1 MKLTKEVI
9 LAALSNITLP
19 NEGKS
24 IVESGAIKNV
34 HIFGTDVELDVEI
47 QIPTLQYKKRVEVD
61 CIKAIH
67 DHAFEKSKVKVN
79 LIVNA
84 PKKTIEIKGK
94 KVDSGEITS
103 IEEILESGA
112 RIQEAGIIKKLL
124 PDLKSEVVDVGII
137 QRMTTNGQSTRFKAI
152 VAAGNENG
160 YLGIGQGKSKQMRI
174 AIEKA
179 TNQAFLNINPI
190 KMGCGSWECKC
201 DQKHSVPFKVKGKGG
216 SVTIEIIPAPRGLG
230 LVAGG
235 KIKRL
240 LELAGLKDAWT
251 TAKGSTPTMGST
263 SKAVLDCLRQTFS
276 QG

>member
-1 MKLTKEVI
+1 MSQTTEQKPEHKRSRPPKEEEVW
-9 LAALSNITLP
+9 
-19 NEGKS
+19 
-24 IVESGAIKNV
+24 
-34 HIFGTDVELDVEI
+34 
-47 QIPTLQYKKRVEVD
+47 IP
-61 CIKAIH
+61 
-67 DHAFEKSKVKVN
+67 
-79 LIVNA
+79 
-84 PKKTIEIKGK
+84 KTILGK
-94 KVDSGEITS
+94 KVANGEITS
-103 IEEILESGA
+103 MEQILESGA

-137 QRMTTNGQSTRFKAI
+137 QKMTANGQSTRFKAI

-160 YLGIGQGKSKQMRI
+160 WLGIGQGKSKQMRI

-179 TNQAFLNINPI
+179 TNQSFLNVSPI
-190 KMGCGSWECKC
+190 KLGCGSWECRC
-201 DQKHSVPFKVKGKGG
+201 DEKHSVPFKVRGRGG

-251 TAKGSTPTMGST
+251 TSKGSTTTMNST
-263 SKAVLDCLRQTFS
+263 SKAILQCLRQTFS